1 MVFIT
6 EAELLELKPLYD
18 EGKDTVRTYKNSP
31 TLQLRRRN
39 TVTEAFQDVY
49 QPFRPVKIELA
60 ERMEQISGANA
71 GAVTIVQGGSFQY
84 DGSFAIQRDDR
95 FVLDGVPC
103 VVTLVHPEANI
114 FGYRT
119 VEFEYLGGR

>member
-18 EGKDTVRTYKNSP
+18 EGKDTIRTYKNSP

-60 ERMEQISGANA
+60 ERVEQISGTNA

-84 DGSFAIQRDDR
+84 DGSFTIQRDDR

-119 VEFEYLGGR
+119 VEFEFLGGR